1 MTYRRHIVRR
11 GSNVTG
17 LRLPARRR
25 WEPWRDWAVIAVA
38 THASLLLAVLAN
50 PHGFGIV
57 LAAVPLALT
66 FALGTITVLHDAGHR
81 MFSPRP
87 WVNAVAVQLAAP
99 GGLWSAHWALKHRV
113 HHKFSQIYPYDE
125 STHSSSALRF
135 HTATPVTPTLRYQHR
150 YAWGIYCLAW
160 LGEFRSQLRFLRT
173 GEISGLEPTP
183 AGVRVLSF
191 VAEKALCVVVLSGY
205 AWALGVGRFL
215 IFLAIAETFTSILVA
230 LALVV
235 GHINVGLV
243 ASDDPEI
250 AWAENLMLSTASFST
265 ESTLARWLSGGLSL
279 HLAHHLRPVAVR
291 SELPELHRTVVQ
303 QAAIRT
309 GLPVVEFPTFRAA
322 VLGHQLRLREL
333 SRSEPVAPPRNERKL
348 VGAFDQSS

>member
-1 MTYRRHIVRR
+1 
-11 GSNVTG
+11 
-17 LRLPARRR
+17 
-25 WEPWRDWAVIAVA
+25 VA
-38 THASLLLAVLAN
+38 THASLLLAVLLD
-50 PHGFGIV
+50 PHGIAIV
-57 LAAVPLALT
+57 LAAVPLAFT

-87 WVNAVAVQLAAP
+87 WINAVAVQLAAP
-99 GGLWSAHWALKHRV
+99 GGLWTAHWALKHRV
-113 HHKFSQIYPYDE
+113 HHKYSQIYPHDE

-135 HTATPVTPTLRYQHR
+135 HTATPVTPVLRYQPV

-183 AGVRVLSF
+183 ARTRVLSF
-191 VAEKALCVVVLSGY
+191 VGEKLLFVVVVSGY

-215 IFLAIAETFTSILVA
+215 IFLAITETFASILVA

-235 GHINVGLV
+235 GHINTGLV

-265 ESTLARWLSGGLSL
+265 ESTLARFLSGGLSL
-279 HLAHHLRPVAVR
+279 HLAHHLRPVAIR
-291 SELPELHRTVVQ
+291 SQLPEVHRTVVQ
-303 QAAIRT
+303 QAAVRT
-309 GLPVVEFPTFRAA
+309 GLPVVEFPTFWAA
-322 VLGHQLRLREL
+322 VRGHRRRLREL
-333 SRSEPVAPPRNERKL
+333 SLPEPAVISLPERAL
-348 VGAFDQSS
+348 AGALDGPA